1 MKFFTAK
8 KKKILLNITPLVDV
22 LLILIVFFVVTS
34 TFMEQPGIK
43 LELPKAQTA
52 DLQRIEKA
60 ILIVSADA
68 KLLFRNKE
76 ISLSELPAILRDA
89 MEESMDKSLI
99 ISADK
104 AVQHGLIISI
114 MDIARQNGV
123 EKLVV
128 STEPEP

>member
-1 MKFFTAK
+1 MKLISQK
-8 KKKILLNITPLVDV
+8 KKKVLLNITPLVDV

-43 LELPKAQTA
+43 LELPKSQTA

-60 ILIVSADA
+60 VLIVSADS
-68 KLLFRNKE
+68 KLFFRNKE
-76 ISLSELPAILRDA
+76 ISLQELPAILRDA
-89 MEESMDKSLI
+89 MQESIDKSLI

-104 AVQHGLIISI
+104 VVHHGLIISI
-114 MDIARQNGV
+114 MDIARQSGV

-128 STEPEP
+128 STEPE

>member
-76 ISLSELPAILRDA
+76 ISLSELPAILSDA

-104 AVQHGLIISI
+104 AAQHGLIISI

-128 STEPEP
+128 STEPE

>member
-1 MKFFTAK
+1 MKLISEK
-8 KKKILLNITPLVDV
+8 KKKVLLNITPLVDV

-43 LELPKAQTA
+43 LELPKSQTA

-60 ILIVSADA
+60 ILIVSEDS
-68 KLLFRNKE
+68 KLFFRNKE
-76 ISLSELPAILRDA
+76 ISLQELPSILSDA
-89 MEESMDKSLI
+89 MQESIDKSLI
-99 ISADK
+99 VSADK
-104 AVQHGLIISI
+104 VVHHGLIVSI

-128 STEPEP
+128 STEPE

>member
-1 MKFFTAK
+1 MKLISEK

-43 LELPKAQTA
+43 LELPKSQTA

-60 ILIVSADA
+60 VLIVSADS
-68 KLLFRNKE
+68 KLIFRNKE
-76 ISLSELPAILRDA
+76 ISLDELPSILKDA
-89 MEESMDKSLI
+89 MQESMDKSLI

-104 AVQHGLIISI
+104 VVHHGLIVSI
-114 MDIARQNGV
+114 MDIARQSGV

-128 STEPEP
+128 STEPE

>member
-1 MKFFTAK
+1 MKLISEK

-43 LELPKAQTA
+43 LELPKSQTA

-60 ILIVSADA
+60 ILIVSEDS
-68 KLLFRNKE
+68 KLYFRNKE
-76 ISLSELPAILRDA
+76 ISLNELPAILNDA
-89 MEESMDKSLI
+89 MQESIDKSLI

-104 AVQHGLIISI
+104 LVHHGLIISI

-128 STEPEP
+128 STEPE